1 MLSHDIENLA
11 RALEQFSPAHTS
23 EADEAHEVF
32 VRMLCANLRSLA
44 DQVHSLESVP
54 LESAPLGSACPI
66 DAAGAAS
73 GGACIC
79 AA

>member
-11 RALEQFSPAHTS
+11 RALEQFSPGHTP
-23 EADEAHEVF
+23 EADEAREVF

-44 DQVHSLESVP
+44 DQVYSLESVP
-54 LESAPLGSACPI
+54 LEGVHPM
-66 DAAGAAS
+66 DQAGASS
-73 GGACIC
+73 GAACVC

>member
-11 RALEQFSPAHTS
+11 RALEQFSPVRAP

-44 DQVHSLESVP
+44 EQVHSLESVP
-54 LESAPLGSACPI
+54 LESARPI
-66 DAAGAAS
+66 DEAGASS
-73 GGACIC
+73 GTACIC